1 MSDLREQA
9 LKLAHKNPELRK
21 HLLPLIKE
29 GAPLPKEVQEDEK
42 AGLPPHPRY
51 EESRTVKKAGAVAN
65 TILKQM
71 GGQRRLMMM
80 IGAKNFVDLGKGV
93 GFRWPNKQ
101 RSKGN
106 YVEIKLTGS
115 DLYDMTFFNLSMKAK
130 KKVKEYR
137 GLYFDMLVD
146 TFENQ
151 TGWYL
156 RMASQNKTAAGIDF
170 YDQWLGIQQKNN
182 QRLHKEY
189 TQLLKKVSK
198 VMTQAGL
205 KLDMSRSSV
214 GSYNKGSDGRVM
226 EGLLVFKDLAFD
238 EVFLTRDEV
247 RDWFEKHLDLYPQLT
262 ERSQG
267 TWAADITAN

>member
-1 MSDLREQA
+1 MDSIVGDSA
-9 LKLAHKNPELRK
+9 LKARGFNTGKRTLKQVGREKR
-21 HLLPLIKE
+21 
-29 GAPLPKEVQEDEK
+29 EK
-42 AGLPPHPRY
+42 AGLPPHSRY
-51 EESRTVKKAGAVAN
+51 EEKGERTLKKAAH
-65 TILKQM
+65 
-71 GGQRRLMMM
+71 
-80 IGAKNFVDLGKGV
+80 
-93 GFRWPNKQ
+93 
-101 RSKGN
+101 
-106 YVEIKLTGS
+106 
-115 DLYDMTFFNLSMKAK
+115 K
-130 KKVKEYR
+130 KPV
-137 GLYFDMLVD
+137 V
-146 TFENQ
+146 
-151 TGWYL
+151 
-156 RMASQNKTAAGIDF
+156 KTAAGIDF